1 MHFINPIEIL
11 SLQNTA
17 VNEIDSSVIR
27 KAKRR
32 IQADIEL
39 SDDGHIS
46 YNGSNITKSDAER
59 AINELDDQEKI
70 EFYHFIAN
78 NKTLNSFLSAGDEK
92 FFSQFRQESIY
103 KLPSFVNFVSPYFTE
118 KYDRA
123 LFKAFQNDDEATFKK
138 IISVPPLVSATDKD
152 KAFKSVS
159 NSIRERIKEVDQTTR
174 DIKNE
179 ESSYDEDD
187 IDDAFDWVQ
196 EQLNVSIINSLP
208 QYFQSLRNQVA
219 NSVRNLS
226 VNIFNAFGKSQLSLD
241 IIGYALEFDIDGLTK
256 QKLTDDYNQID
267 EINNRHVEEER
278 NAPILKKYAAVL
290 IGLKGKLQG
299 IESKTI
305 SASSINSWIT
315 TSVSI
320 SELNALDDV
329 FDEIRNQLA
338 LGLRAL
344 SVAVWNSHNDIDVA
358 LTLINKGL
366 SINSNSETKTNLTDA
381 RNQLNELKRK
391 LDTIKL
397 AAASRASQS
406 YTRTTTTSS
415 SSNNQGCLVF
425 IGIAVVIGIIIAL
438 ANSNKSSS
446 SYSSPSYSSS
456 NNSDYSSSSNSSSPD
471 NSSSNAY
478 TEPVA
483 VESQYKGNQLSN
495 GASPLDGC
503 FGKGKY
509 SGQAWIRFDNSNAS
523 DAIVCLVNLST
534 GKTIRNEYIKAGNS
548 FTMNN
553 IPSGTYYLKVYYGN
567 DWNPNKENFCGTSGA
582 FDTDGH
588 FSKSDSPSD
597 YIEVSNT
604 DYSYTTGSITL
615 YSVANGNMSTEATTA
630 ADFFNN

>member
-1 MHFINPIEIL
+1 MNFINPIEIL
-11 SLQNTA
+11 SLKDTA

-32 IQADIEL
+32 VQADIEL
-39 SDDGHIS
+39 SDDGHIA

-123 LFKAFQNDDEATFKK
+123 LFKAFQNDDETAFKK

-174 DIKNE
+174 EIKNE

-187 IDDAFDWVQ
+187 IDDAFDLVQ

-256 QKLTDDYNQID
+256 QKLTDDYNQIE
-267 EINNRHVEEER
+267 EINDRHVEEER
-278 NAPILKKYAAVL
+278 NAPVLKKYAAVL

-299 IESKTI
+299 IENKTI

-315 TSVSI
+315 TSVSV

-358 LTLINKGL
+358 LNLISKGL
-366 SINSNSETKTNLTDA
+366 SINSNSETKTNLTEA

-391 LDTIKL
+391 LDTIKQ
-397 AAASRASQS
+397 AAATRTTQS
-406 YTRTTTTSS
+406 YSRQTTTSS
-415 SSNNQGCLVF
+415 SSSNQGCLVF
-425 IGIAVVIGIIIAL
+425 LGIAVVIGIIIAV

-446 SYSSPSYSSS
+446 SYSSPTYSSS
-456 NNSDYSSSSNSSSPD
+456 NNSSATD
-471 NSSSNAY
+471 NSTSNTY

-483 VESQYKGNQLSN
+483 TESQYKGNQLSN

-523 DAIVCLVNLST
+523 DAIVCLVKLST
-534 GKTIRNEYIKAGNS
+534 GKTVRNEYIQAGKS

-597 YIEVSNT
+597 YIEVNNT

>member
-1 MHFINPIEIL
+1 MTFINPIELL
-11 SLQNTA
+11 SLQDTA
-17 VNEIDSSVIR
+17 VNEIDSGVIR

-32 IQADIEL
+32 VQADIEL
-39 SDDGHIS
+39 SDDGHIA

-78 NKTLNSFLSAGDEK
+78 NRTLNGFLSRGDEK

-103 KLPSFVNFVSPYFTE
+103 KLPSFVNFISPYFTE

-123 LFKAFQNDDEATFKK
+123 LFRAFQNDDEPTFKR

-159 NSIRERIKEVDQTTR
+159 NLIRERIKEVDQTIR

-179 ESSYDEDD
+179 ESSYNEDN
-187 IDDAFDWVQ
+187 IDDAFEWVQ

-256 QKLTDDYNQID
+256 QKLTHDYNQIE
-267 EINNRHVEEER
+267 EINDRHVEEER
-278 NAPILKKYAAVL
+278 NAPILKKYAALL

-299 IESKTI
+299 IENKTI

-315 TSVSI
+315 TSVSV
-320 SELNALDDV
+320 SEINALDDV

-358 LTLINKGL
+358 LALINKAL
-366 SINSNSETKTNLTDA
+366 SISSNTETRTNLTDA

-391 LDTIKL
+391 LDGLKKE
-397 AAASRASQS
+397 AATRSSQS
-406 YTRTTTTSS
+406 YSRTTTKSS

-425 IGIAVVIGIIIAL
+425 LGIAVVIGIIIAI

-446 SYSSPSYSSS
+446 SYSSPT
-456 NNSDYSSSSNSSSPD
+456 YSSSSNTTSPD
-471 NSSSNAY
+471 NSTY
-478 TEPVA
+478 TEPV
-483 VESQYKGNQLSN
+483 VTESQYKGNQLSN

-523 DAIVCLVNLST
+523 DAIVCLVKLST
-534 GKTIRNEYIKAGNS
+534 GKTIRNEYIQAGKS

-567 DWNPNKENFCGTSGA
+567 DWNPNKENFCGTLGA
-582 FDTDGH
+582 FDTHGH

-630 ADFFNN
+630 AEFFNN